1 MSFIAGTAP
10 WQVGPVSSL
19 GRITAGAL
27 VAVALDLLFAWQTAP
42 GAVLALVLLL
52 ALVAVRVVRGFDQS
66 LSAAALTFGA
76 VGVTAVGGL
85 VLGTLVRGAARSA
98 LVVAVALAIFGIAS
112 AIAAWLERRRL
123 AEPAV
128 IEIARTLPDG
138 LARAR
143 RRSRVYR

>member
-1 MSFIAGTAP
+1 M
-10 WQVGPVSSL
+10 SSL

-52 ALVAVRVVRGFDQS
+52 ALVAIRVVRGFDQS
-66 LSAAALTFGA
+66 LSAAAVTFGA
-76 VGVTAVGGL
+76 VGIAVAGEL
-85 VLGTLVRGAARSA
+85 VLGAPVRGAARSA
-98 LVVAVALAIFGIAS
+98 LIVAVVLAVFGLAS
-112 AIAAWLERRRL
+112 AIAAWMERKRL

-128 IEIARTLPDG
+128 IEIVRTLPDG

-143 RRSRVYR
+143 RRPRVYR